1 MGLSTQVSTLLLGV
15 EEPQAVPIFSGTDS
29 TALVGLVK
37 LSKFIMHWHD
47 WVNAEEV
54 VLVYSPSSPQACLDS
69 CVVVPTEG
77 STFTLFGVDTSSLRL
92 QFDSNRV
99 SGQQAHD
106 KLRAKG
112 HHSASQLAVL

>member
-54 VLVYSPSSPQACLDS
+54 VLV
-69 CVVVPTEG
+69 
-77 STFTLFGVDTSSLRL
+77 
-92 QFDSNRV
+92 
-99 SGQQAHD
+99 
-106 KLRAKG
+106 
-112 HHSASQLAVL
+112 